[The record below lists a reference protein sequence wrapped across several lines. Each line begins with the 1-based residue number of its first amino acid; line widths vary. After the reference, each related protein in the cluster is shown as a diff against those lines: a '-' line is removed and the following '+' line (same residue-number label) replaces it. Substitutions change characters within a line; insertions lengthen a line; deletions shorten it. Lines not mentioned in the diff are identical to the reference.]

1 LGTCVRGA
9 TRAALRA
16 HGWFGR
22 PSAVGTHFAG
32 CLPSSSLYGFGA
44 GSLVGALRCS
54 RDTAPRTTIF
64 YLSTALSTTI
74 FYLSTALVLISIH
87 LSS

>member
-1 LGTCVRGA
+1 MRVA
-9 TRAALRA
+9 IRAALRA

-22 PSAVGTHFAG
+22 PLVQLEHSARYVP
-32 CLPSSSLYGFGA
+32 LSLLYGFGA

-54 RDTAPRTTIF
+54 RDTTLRTTLF
-64 YLSTALSTTI
+64 YLSTTLI
-74 FYLSTALVLISIH
+74 LISIY